1 MNCLGADFSCAVVIS
16 VITKIMSIA
25 KAHNIHNNAATF
37 VTWAAKLENHKCS
50 SSVICEAEL
59 KTRLVIFDMGETIKK
74 GGSKRRI
81 WCRSRTK
88 QLAFQSHRID
98 RNLKWHRNET

>member
-1 MNCLGADFSCAVVIS
+1 
-16 VITKIMSIA
+16 MSIA

-59 KTRLVIFDMGETIKK
+59 KTRLVIFDISGTIKK
-74 GGSKRRI
+74 EGVRDASGAPLERNNLR
-81 WCRSRTK
+81 
-88 QLAFQSHRID
+88 FSHTELTGI
-98 RNLKWHRNET
+98 

>member
-1 MNCLGADFSCAVVIS
+1 LNRLSADFSCAVVIS
-16 VITKIMSIA
+16 VITKIMPTT

-59 KTRLVIFDMGETIKK
+59 RIRLVIFDMGETIKK
-74 GGSKRRI
+74 EGEVRDASGAALERNNLR
-81 WCRSRTK
+81 
-88 QLAFQSHRID
+88 FSHTESTGI
-98 RNLKWHRNET
+98 